1 MNVLNRVTWNNLKKN
16 KTRTIVTIIGV
27 ILSAAMIT
35 AVTTFVST
43 MQDYM
48 LRSVIAQDGEWHVR
62 FNGLSP
68 QDLSV
73 IEAEERVK
81 TYSYLYGLG
90 YAALADSQNP
100 DKPYLYI
107 QAGSAESFDMRA
119 VHLVEGRLPQ
129 NENELVLP
137 EHLRT
142 NGGVTYA
149 VGDTL
154 TLEIGDRLD
163 EEGTQLGQY
172 HSVSYSDSKE
182 TLQLRETR
190 AYTVVGI
197 CERPG
202 YEPYSAPGYTA
213 LTLSGDTPPA
223 DATLD
228 LVLTVR
234 NPRQAVEVSRTLAGR
249 LPEGVETKVSDLLDL
264 MGYGDNNAFNR
275 VLYSMAAILI
285 ALIMVGSISLIYN
298 AFAISVSERSKL
310 FGMLSSVGASSRQ
323 IRNSVFFEAGV
334 ISLIGLPLGI
344 LSGVAGIGVTLALLD
359 GVITSTFLSGPNA
372 VDFRMAVYPAALA
385 AAAVVGF
392 VTILISAWIPAR
404 RASRMSAIDA
414 MRQTKDVQIKA
425 RAVRTPKLM
434 RRLFGME
441 SDLALKNFRRNRR
454 RYRATVFS
462 LFISVV
468 LFISSSAF
476 TQNMKAGTT
485 TMYGDYNYDISYL
498 ATVKDP
504 GDKKMQQLIAAVKG
518 LENVKEYAFYQSMT
532 GPFSVSPDLVNPT
545 LFKGDFHL
553 SFTQDGNVSLAYNA
567 FAMNG
572 EAFDRYARS
581 LGLDPADYRDPAN
594 PKAILLDTSRLPD
607 DTGTYHLRR
616 ILTGNPGTLSLE
628 GHAADED
635 GNTLLDEDGNVVM
648 IRTSI
653 AIGAVAE
660 EPPLGIEKY
669 IPAAN
674 SCHLIMSEEAFT
686 AFANFSDNNRS
697 GVSFFFN
704 TDDAEQLD
712 IDLTDAI
719 RSAGL
724 TGSVY
729 NLQSMM
735 QMNRN
740 LLLIVDVFSYGFI
753 VLISLISVANVF
765 NTISTNVSL
774 RRREFAMLKSVGMTP
789 GGFNRMINFEC
800 LFYGLKALLFGL
812 PVSAGVCW
820 LISKAVG
827 QGVALGFQIPW
838 NAFIIAVAAVFLVV
852 FVTMMYAMS
861 KVRRENIVDAL
872 KNENL

>member
-223 DATLD
+223 DAALD

-441 SDLALKNFRRNRR
+441 SDEKFSPQPAPLPGHRFLPLYQRGAL
-454 RYRATVFS
+454 
-462 LFISVV
+462 
-468 LFISSSAF
+468 
-476 TQNMKAGTT
+476 
-485 TMYGDYNYDISYL
+485 
-498 ATVKDP
+498 
-504 GDKKMQQLIAAVKG
+504 
-518 LENVKEYAFYQSMT
+518 
-532 GPFSVSPDLVNPT
+532 
-545 LFKGDFHL
+545 HL
-553 SFTQDGNVSLAYNA
+553 LQ
-567 FAMNG
+567 
-572 EAFDRYARS
+572 
-581 LGLDPADYRDPAN
+581 
-594 PKAILLDTSRLPD
+594 RLHAEHE
-607 DTGTYHLRR
+607 GWYH
-616 ILTGNPGTLSLE
+616 
-628 GHAADED
+628 H
-635 GNTLLDEDGNVVM
+635 
-648 IRTSI
+648 
-653 AIGAVAE
+653 
-660 EPPLGIEKY
+660 
-669 IPAAN
+669 
-674 SCHLIMSEEAFT
+674 H
-686 AFANFSDNNRS
+686 
-697 GVSFFFN
+697 
-704 TDDAEQLD
+704 
-712 IDLTDAI
+712 
-719 RSAGL
+719 
-724 TGSVY
+724 
-729 NLQSMM
+729 
-735 QMNRN
+735 
-740 LLLIVDVFSYGFI
+740 
-753 VLISLISVANVF
+753 
-765 NTISTNVSL
+765 
-774 RRREFAMLKSVGMTP
+774 
-789 GGFNRMINFEC
+789 
-800 LFYGLKALLFGL
+800 
-812 PVSAGVCW
+812 
-820 LISKAVG
+820 
-827 QGVALGFQIPW
+827 
-838 NAFIIAVAAVFLVV
+838 
-852 FVTMMYAMS
+852 
-861 KVRRENIVDAL
+861 VRRL
-872 KNENL
+872 